1 MKRIVIPSTGRAI
14 RKELPETRTSQP
26 STPAIRSSPS
36 SWRRFSRCVHRP
48 LSTPDV
54 LISWPSKD
62 LRVSTEEGEPCS
74 CRQGMALKDMFPLPE
89 QILEME
95 PEELAAFVLR
105 YLKSGVGEMNRYNFG
120 LKAREAYGDV
130 TLSQCFLEA
139 VIACLAAAAC
149 VATTALMPTVASAGR
164 GGPMYGTW
172 NWPPYA
178 APACGYVW
186 VNSYGHKSGSWQWVY
201 QCH

>member
-105 YLKSGVGEMNRYNFG
+105 YLKSGVGEMKSVQFWVKGQRSIWRRDAFAMLSRSCDRLLGCRRLRCHNRTD
-120 LKAREAYGDV
+120 AYRRVRWTRRPNVRD
-130 TLSQCFLEA
+130 LE
-139 VIACLAAAAC
+139 LAALRRTGVRLC
-149 VATTALMPTVASAGR
+149 VGKFLCS
-164 GGPMYGTW
+164 
-172 NWPPYA
+172 
-178 APACGYVW
+178 
-186 VNSYGHKSGSWQWVY
+186 
-201 QCH
+201 